1 MFQLLKLYTE
11 NSHSKWFN
19 MCRCSEV
26 FEARVLP
33 AVLRGVEAAEVLV
46 QEEALRQVVAAAGR
60 VRPEAMRRDVMPRL
74 HAAALNTTAAA
85 VRVNALVALGKVA
98 PGLGPPEWDATL
110 AVLRQLSTVGLYNT
124 SLIIDQF

>member
-1 MFQLLKLYTE
+1 MRQRFKTAAL
-11 NSHSKWFN
+11 SDP
-19 MCRCSEV
+19 
-26 FEARVLP
+26 EA
-33 AVLRGVEAAEVLV
+33 AVHWCCIRRRRRARRARGVCVTNGVLAERPAAW
-46 QEEALRQVVAAAGR
+46 AGWAA
-60 VRPEAMRRDVMPRL
+60 PRL

-85 VRVNALVALGKVA
+85 VRVNALVALDKVA